1 MRGKGAHWKNSEE
14 SRIKVENMH
23 ADVLLLGVRDDDGW
37 PSEEAVTRMVKILEE
52 AGYPY
57 RVEHH
62 VYDKA
67 SHALTDGLN
76 ELSGYAKWAFK
87 NMLPAEKKYPKECE
101 EARQD
106 SFRRILAFLEGWN

>member
-1 MRGKGAHWKNSEE
+1 M
-14 SRIKVENMH
+14 
-23 ADVLLLGVRDDDGW
+23 VLLLGVRDDDGW
-37 PSEEAVTRMVKILEE
+37 PSEKAVTRMVKILEE
-52 AGYPY
+52 VGYPY

-62 VYDKA
+62 VYDT